1 MAEHKLIC
9 IAVSQT
15 AKTGN
20 TASSGPTQTA
30 DPTAEPTSD
39 SGDFGLGGSGTD
51 DSGSSESSP
60 DSSSSSDSVSGGG
73 GSNGGSNNTGAI
85 VGGVVGGVGGLALI
99 AAVVFFFW
107 RRSRK
112 AKIQVVT
119 NVESDVGAGKPELDS
134 TAAAAALASPPSSSP
149 SPSALKGQPP
159 SRADNVSPV
168 SAHNTSE
175 LHGQSPAPQ
184 MSELHARQGG
194 GSTAAAA
201 AAAARPELPGQNSF
215 DARAAATSNHPLY
228 SSAGHN
234 AQEAFSQQV
243 YEAPVQH
250 PTQVHEMHAQSN
262 TTNWQSGPVLQYH
275 EMDGGSRRT

>member
-112 AKIQVVT
+112 AKIQVAT

-175 LHGQSPAPQ
+175 LH
-184 MSELHARQGG
+184 
-194 GSTAAAA
+194 
-201 AAAARPELPGQNSF
+201 GQNSF